1 MSRST
6 KDWILRITAFLSLG
20 GPCFADVTISDT
32 DDTAPAVEVSA
43 PADAGDVKSAV
54 AKDAGATD
62 AVATDA
68 VATDSAATDAAPA
81 AAPQAIATDAKGVQT
96 ELIQERYP
104 NRAVKVERHVTQDT
118 NGNYVNHGLWTM
130 FDEKG
135 SVLGRG
141 EYRYGERHG
150 PWTRWHLTVASEMLS
165 QAPYKHFQ
173 PPFVSEAN
181 FENGQLNGV
190 WTIYDSKDQ
199 KISEFNFSYGERDG
213 KSTWYYPSG
222 EKMREIDFAN
232 GQINGTWQEWGP
244 NKDVVRNEVFD
255 TGRRLAKKVET
266 YPNGGTKTE
275 CTYLFARE
283 VLKCNYDWWNGAITT
298 KVEKE
303 GKDHRHGM
311 YVSYHKN
318 GQVESEGEYA
328 DDLPIG
334 KFNWWFENGQKA
346 IEGEFDNGHQI
357 GRWTWW
363 HENGQKS
370 ASGDYVAGVESGKW
384 TWWKEDGKV
393 ANAAKIT
400 ERDADPQVAGGK
412 VVEITPSNTTAAP
425 APEIGMPV
433 KQQPAPKP
441 MTTARRPQARQASR
455 QK

>member
-32 DDTAPAVEVSA
+32 EEAAPAVE
-43 PADAGDVKSAV
+43 
-54 AKDAGATD
+54 
-62 AVATDA
+62 AVATADA
-68 VATDSAATDAAPA
+68 DESATPPA
-81 AAPQAIATDAKGVQT
+81 VAPQATATDAKGVQS

-173 PPFVSEAN
+173 PPFVSEAT

-232 GQINGTWQEWGP
+232 GQINGAWQEWGP
-244 NKDVVRNEVFD
+244 NKDVIRNEMFD
-255 TGRRLAKKVET
+255 NGRRLAKKVET

-275 CTYLFARE
+275 ATYLFARE

-303 GKDHRHGM
+303 GKDQRNGA
-311 YVSYHKN
+311 YISYHKN

-363 HENGQKS
+363 HDNGQKA

-412 VVEITPSNTTAAP
+412 VVEIAPSTSSAAP
-425 APEIGMPV
+425 APEIGMPA
-433 KQQPAPKP
+433 KLPSAKAQ
-441 MTTARRPQARQASR
+441 TARRPQARQTSR
-455 QK
+455 